1 MSYIFPASSVD
12 GMTLKQKR
20 EAVAALRA
28 AIKEEAIIRKVV
40 REELKAAK
48 AAAREAKKAAA
59 IAKLEA
65 RIAKMKN
72 PKKPGPVTVF
82 TGTEAAARVSA

>member
-1 MSYIFPASSVD
+1 MNYVFPADSVN

-40 REELKAAK
+40 RADAKAARL
-48 AAAREAKKAAA
+48 AAREAKKAAA

-65 RIAKMKN
+65 KLAKMKS
-72 PKKPGPVTVF
+72 PKKPGPVTVYK
-82 TGTEAAARVSA
+82 GAEAARMAA